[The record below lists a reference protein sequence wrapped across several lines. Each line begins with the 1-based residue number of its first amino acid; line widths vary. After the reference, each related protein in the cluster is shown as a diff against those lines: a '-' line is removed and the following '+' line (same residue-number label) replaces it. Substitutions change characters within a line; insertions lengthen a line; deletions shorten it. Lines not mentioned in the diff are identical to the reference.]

1 MNHYTIES
9 CVHECHVHKD
19 IWEARVGEELSCER
33 EIGNSMDPF
42 AVAVVK
48 NGVTIE
54 HIPRRIS
61 SVCSLFLRSWS

>member
-1 MNHYTIES
+1 MNRYTIES
-9 CVHECHVHKD
+9 CAREYRVYKD

-42 AVAVVK
+42 VVAVVK
-48 NGVTIE
+48 NDVTIG